1 MYSLIDVLAV
11 IYSLYINTSYD
22 IKDWNKSRCALNGHL
37 FSTQATCDS
46 PLEGH
51 NRRLLCFNK
60 TISGRCPQV
69 KPTECSPRKEK
80 VGKQSDGKSQ
90 ARETKRVDPF
100 ILLCEPCPPPPEP
113 PSPFSFSLSHTHLK
127 TPGCYC
133 GHRHQDAIDRQDI
146 LFTTQ
151 SSRGWVWGLGSC
163 RRQRS
168 TPGQLQ

>member
-1 MYSLIDVLAV
+1 MILEIAIRNTKTNFVLKWPLVFHPGYLWRSFFYVLQDVLA
-11 IYSLYINTSYD
+11 
-22 IKDWNKSRCALNGHL
+22 A
-37 FSTQATCDS
+37 A
-46 PLEGH
+46 
-51 NRRLLCFNK
+51 
-60 TISGRCPQV
+60 PQV
-69 KPTECSPRKEK
+69 TPTQCSWRKGK

-90 ARETKRVDPF
+90 ARETKRVDLF
-100 ILLCEPCPPPPEP
+100 ILLCEPCT

-127 TPGCYC
+127 TPSCYC

-168 TPGQLQ
+168 SPGQLQ